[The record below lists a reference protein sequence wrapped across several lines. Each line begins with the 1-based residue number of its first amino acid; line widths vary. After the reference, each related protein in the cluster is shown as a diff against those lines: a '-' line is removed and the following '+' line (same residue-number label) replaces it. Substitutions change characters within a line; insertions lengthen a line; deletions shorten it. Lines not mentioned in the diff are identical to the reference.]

1 MRRNRAERKDWDEST
16 RVDGGTYKKRTHCQH
31 SNRAR
36 VVQSSLELRGPR
48 LVGWAV
54 YSMAVLRAGYT
65 PVAHKWFAEASS
77 KQSKIQSLG

>member
-36 VVQSSLELRGPR
+36 VVRSSLELRGPR
-48 LVGWAV
+48 LAGWAE
-54 YSMAVLRAGYT
+54 YT
-65 PVAHKWFAEASS
+65 VFYGCASS
-77 KQSKIQSLG
+77 WLHSSGTQMVC